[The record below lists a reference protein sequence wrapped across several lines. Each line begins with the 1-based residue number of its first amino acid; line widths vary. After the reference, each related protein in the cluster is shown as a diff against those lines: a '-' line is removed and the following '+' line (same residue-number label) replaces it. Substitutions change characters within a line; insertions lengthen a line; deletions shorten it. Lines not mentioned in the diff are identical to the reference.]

1 MPEAGR
7 DRSSWTFGKQM
18 TESISIALLTVLAV
32 MVLVWFGLC
41 IWTFRRLEKSHPE
54 KYIEIGRPSLVLR
67 NNLENNWLFMK
78 FMWRSDYLVLNDPLL
93 TRICSVMKALLCA
106 YGLLFIAMVL
116 SVFYSIP
123 TLK

>member
-1 MPEAGR
+1 
-7 DRSSWTFGKQM
+7 M
-18 TESISIALLTVLAV
+18 TESINIAILPVLAV

-41 IWTFRRLEKSHPE
+41 IWTFRRLERSHPG

-67 NNLENNWLFMK
+67 NTFENNWLFMK

-93 TRICSVMKALLCA
+93 TRICSIMKALLCA

-116 SVFYSIP
+116 SIFYSIP
-123 TLK
+123 ILK

>member
-1 MPEAGR
+1 
-7 DRSSWTFGKQM
+7 M
-18 TESISIALLTVLAV
+18 TESINIALLTVLAV
-32 MVLVWFGLC
+32 MAFVWFGLC

-67 NNLENNWLFMK
+67 NTLESNWSFMK
-78 FMWRSDYLVLNDPLL
+78 FMWRSDYSVLNDPLL
-93 TRICSVMKALLCA
+93 TQICSIMKALLCA
-106 YGLLFIAMVL
+106 YGLLFITMVL